1 LELSNT
7 SGSSPATE
15 RTWDKW
21 SGEDMYSGEAREE
34 EAAGEGEQATLTTA
48 PAIIIA
54 TPTI

>member
-1 LELSNT
+1 
-7 SGSSPATE
+7 
-15 RTWDKW
+15 
-21 SGEDMYSGEAREE
+21 MYSGEAREE